1 LSLRDIPNLISLFR
15 IVLVAPVVWA
25 LGTEQFVLAL
35 LLFAVAGIS
44 DGLDGFLAKHFH
56 WESRLGSILD
66 PIADKLLLV
75 ATFATL
81 TWLGLLPLWLLWLV
95 LGRDIIIISG
105 GLAYHY
111 YLGQF
116 DLSPLWSSKINT
128 TLQIALVLLV
138 MIQQQWL
145 PGLDK
150 VVTVGIWLV
159 VASVINSGTEY
170 VLVWGSRAWRQIK
183 QKR

>member
-1 LSLRDIPNLISLFR
+1 MSLKDIPNLISMMR
-15 IVLVAPVVWA
+15 ILLVAPVVWA
-25 LGTEQFVLAL
+25 LATHQFVLAL
-35 LLFAVAGIS
+35 VLFGVAGIS
-44 DGLDGFLAKHFH
+44 DALDGFLAKHYH

-75 ATFATL
+75 ASFATL
-81 TWLGLLPLWLLWLV
+81 TWLGFLPLWLLWLV
-95 LGRDIIIISG
+95 LARDLIIIGG

-111 YLGQF
+111 LVGQF
-116 DLSPLWSSKINT
+116 DLTPLWSSKINT

-145 PGLDK
+145 QGLEK
-150 VVTVGIWLV
+150 IVTIGIWLV

-170 VLVWGSRAWRQIK
+170 VLVWGARAWRQIK
-183 QKR
+183 QKQ

>member
-1 LSLRDIPNLISLFR
+1 MLRIL
-15 IVLVAPVVWA
+15 LVVPVVWA
-25 LGTEQFVLAL
+25 LATEQFELAL
-35 LLFAVAGIS
+35 LLFAIAGIS

-75 ATFATL
+75 ATFASL

-95 LGRDIIIISG
+95 LARDVIIIGG

-111 YLGQF
+111 YVGQF

-138 MIQQQWL
+138 MVQQQWL

-150 VVTVGIWLV
+150 VVTIGIWLV

-170 VLVWGSRAWRQIK
+170 VLVWGARAWRQIK